1 MPTKVKIDF
10 LVAGFSK
17 CGTTTLCAALS
28 RHPDIFIPVVKE
40 PRYFSSTDFEHGHE
54 VYDQL
59 FASASPEQKKG
70 EGSPSYSSAQRED
83 DSIARIREN
92 NPQCRFIFIARHPK
106 RRIESSYREMQHSG
120 VRFGLNAPFE
130 LGQCITEYPQMLNDS
145 LFYSRIEKFIATFGR
160 ESIRV
165 VFLEDLSAD
174 LRGELKGC
182 FEHVGVDPARLPEF
196 EDLRLN
202 SGSQKLYDT
211 RLMRYLRGN
220 IFFGPSI
227 AKISPAAQD
236 KWFSRLLLRKPFKGA
251 PIVWDDKAL
260 AAYREHVVPEAC
272 RFLELCNKP
281 PEFWQLDNRD

>member
-40 PRYFSSTDFEHGHE
+40 PRYFSSTDFENGHE

-59 FASASPEQKKG
+59 FEPASPHQKKG

-83 DSIARIREN
+83 DSIARIRDN
-92 NPQCRFIFIARHPK
+92 NPDCRFVFIARHPK

-130 LGQCITEYPQMLNDS
+130 LGQCISEYPQMVNDS
-145 LFYSRIEKFIATFGR
+145 LFYSRIEKYIATFGR
-160 ESIRV
+160 ESVRV
-165 VFLEDLSAD
+165 VFLEDLSAN
-174 LRGELKGC
+174 LHGELKGC
-182 FEHVGVDPARLPEF
+182 FEHIGVDPARTPEF

-220 IFFGPSI
+220 IVFGPQI
-227 AKISPAAQD
+227 AKIDPAAQD
-236 KWFSRLLLRKPFKGA
+236 KLFSRLLLRKPFKGA
-251 PIVWDDKAL
+251 PIVWDEQAL
-260 AAYREHVVPEAC
+260 AAYRELVVPEA
-272 RFLELCNKP
+272 RKFLKLCDKP
-281 PEFWQLDNRD
+281 PEFWQLDSQD